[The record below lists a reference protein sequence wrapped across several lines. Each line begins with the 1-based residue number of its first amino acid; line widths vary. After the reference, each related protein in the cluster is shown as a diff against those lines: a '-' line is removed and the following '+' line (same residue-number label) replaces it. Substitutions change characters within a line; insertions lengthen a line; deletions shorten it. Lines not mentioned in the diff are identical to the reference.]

1 MKTYTAKECSCWCD
15 YPNQAYKKINGQWKC
30 IDCYKQVR
38 KRNGHYR
45 KTKCVLIEK
54 GDAMTQHQRKL
65 TEEDLKEIEEK
76 GVYSQFTEAQIL
88 GCGVYDAHVVEID
101 GEKYLRFS
109 MGD

>member
-1 MKTYTAKECSCWCD
+1 
-15 YPNQAYKKINGQWKC
+15 
-30 IDCYKQVR
+30 
-38 KRNGHYR
+38 
-45 KTKCVLIEK
+45 
-54 GDAMTQHQRKL
+54 MTQHQRKL